1 MMMPV
6 ARLIHALLVVPA
18 LIVAALSAGPAPA
31 VVVFKAPGTSH
42 QIAFDGLTDAAG
54 TQIAGTSALD
64 ALLTLR
70 LTATD
75 GFTWRL
81 TYNIENNAGSAFN
94 RARIT
99 GFGFDVVGASPVG
112 VSAFGAFD
120 RVNTGTV
127 ATGFD
132 TDLCFM
138 AGGNGCATSSNSG
151 LRPGDD
157 ADGTIRIG
165 FATRQQM
172 VELSDIYIRWQG
184 SQIDRAVPRN
194 TPTISV
200 SHLDIEPAPE
210 PAVWAMLI
218 LGFWLVGAAARCKDS
233 PAQPHGA
240 RIGRRR
246 TESKYDRSHL
256 KKAQVPR

>member
-1 MMMPV
+1 MSV
-6 ARLIHALLVVPA
+6 ARLMLPLLVGPA
-18 LIVAALSAGPAPA
+18 VLMAALSASPAPA
-31 VVVFKAPGTSH
+31 VVVFKSPGTSH
-42 QIAFDGLTDAAG
+42 LVAFDGLTDAAG
-54 TQIAGTSALD
+54 TVIAGTSALD

-75 GFTWRL
+75 GFTWRFAWE
-81 TYNIENNAGSAFN
+81 IGNNAGPAFD

-112 VSAFGAFD
+112 VSAAGAFD
-120 RVNTGTV
+120 RVGTGAV
-127 ATGFD
+127 ATGFE

-138 AGGNGCATSSNSG
+138 AAGNGCATNSNSG

-157 ADGTIRIG
+157 ADGTIRLG

-172 VELSDIYIRWQG
+172 VTLSDIYVRWQG
-184 SQIDRAVPRN
+184 SQVDRAVPRN

-210 PAVWAMLI
+210 PAIWAMLI
-218 LGFWLVGAAARCKDS
+218 LGFGLVGTAAR
-233 PAQPHGA
+233 
-240 RIGRRR
+240 RRR
-246 TESKYDRSHL
+246 PAR
-256 KKAQVPR
+256 VPA

>member
-1 MMMPV
+1 MKKKKMSV
-6 ARLIHALLVVPA
+6 ARLILPLLMAPALVVAAASAAPA
-18 LIVAALSAGPAPA
+18 LA
-31 VVVFKAPGTSH
+31 VVVFKSPGNSH
-42 QIAFDGLTDAAG
+42 RIAVDGLTDPAG
-54 TQIAGTSALD
+54 KQIAGTSALD

-75 GFTWRL
+75 GFTWRFD
-81 TYNIENNAGSAFN
+81 YEVENNAGSAFD

-99 GFGFDVVGASPVG
+99 GFGFDVVGTAPTS
-112 VSAFGAFD
+112 VSASGEFD
-120 RVNTGTV
+120 RVGSGAV

-138 AGGNGCATSSNSG
+138 AAGNGCATNSNSG
-151 LRPGDD
+151 IRPDDD
-157 ADGTIRIG
+157 ADGTIRLS

-172 VELSDIYIRWQG
+172 VELSDIYVRWQG

-210 PAVWAMLI
+210 PAVWAMMI
-218 LGFWLVGAAARCKDS
+218 LGFGLVGAAAR
-233 PAQPHGA
+233 
-240 RIGRRR
+240 RRR
-246 TESKYDRSHL
+246 SPNSRLS
-256 KKAQVPR
+256 